1 MSATD
6 YKDYYTTLG
15 LDKTATAEDIKK
27 AYRKLARK
35 YHPDM
40 NPGNKQAEA
49 SFKDVSEAY
58 EVLSDPENVENM
70 INSVNIGIKLERQV
84 GRVVRVRLKT
94 LAGLILVNL
103 TVLMI
108 LLIVF

>member
-1 MSATD
+1 
-6 YKDYYTTLG
+6 
-15 LDKTATAEDIKK
+15 
-27 AYRKLARK
+27 
-35 YHPDM
+35 
-40 NPGNKQAEA
+40 
-49 SFKDVSEAY
+49 
-58 EVLSDPENVENM
+58 M